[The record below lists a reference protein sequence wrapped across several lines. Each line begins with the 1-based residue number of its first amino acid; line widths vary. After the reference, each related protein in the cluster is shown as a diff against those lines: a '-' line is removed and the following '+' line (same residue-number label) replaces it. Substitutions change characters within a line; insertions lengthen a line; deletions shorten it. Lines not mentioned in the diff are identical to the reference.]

1 VASMLDNAPMHIVI
15 PYAAPVGPQCQA
27 ALAQLQLPVLAA
39 LLELLQP
46 TPPLLGSETSL
57 TPLAERVQAK
67 CIGLSGA
74 DGLVPWAALDAEH
87 LGLRRVHGESGWAWI
102 TPCHWQVNADHVAMD
117 DPRDLAL
124 TASESEALR
133 EAMQPYFAEDGIQL
147 HPLSNSTWLAHG
159 AMLADLPTA
168 SLERVR
174 GGKVDGWMPSQG
186 AQALRRLQHEMQ
198 MLLYTHP
205 VNDARSQGGETP
217 VNSFWVSGT
226 GALTALPATTTATQ
240 AELVQTL
247 ATPAQRDDAYAWTQA
262 WAALDATTLTDL
274 LRRAKAN
281 EPVQLTLC
289 GERLAT
295 TFELQSSPWWNRLQR
310 RFTAPPPSEFL
321 LTL

>member
-1 VASMLDNAPMHIVI
+1 MHIVI
-15 PYAAPVGPQCQA
+15 PYAAPLGPQCQA
-27 ALAQLQLPVLAA
+27 ALAQLQLPALAA

-46 TPPLLGSETSL
+46 TPPLLGSEASL

-67 CIGLSGA
+67 CMGLVGA
-74 DGLVPWAALDAEH
+74 DGLVPWAALDAEQ
-87 LGLRRVHGESGWAWI
+87 LGLRRVHGDGGWAWI
-102 TPCHWQVNADHVAMD
+102 TPCHWQINADHVAMD
-117 DPRDLAL
+117 DPRELAL
-124 TASESEALR
+124 SAAESEALR

-147 HPLSNSTWLAHG
+147 HPLSNNTWLAHG

-174 GGKVDGWMPSQG
+174 GGRVDDWMPNQG

-205 VNDARSQGGETP
+205 VNDARTQRGQVP

-226 GALTALPATTTATQ
+226 GTLADPPVATSAAQ

-247 ATPAQRDDAYAWTQA
+247 AAPAQRDDAYAWMQA
-262 WAALDATTLTDL
+262 WAALDAGTLTDL
-274 LRRAKAN
+274 LRHAKAN

-289 GERLAT
+289 GERMAT
-295 TFELQSSPWWNRLQR
+295 TFELQSSAWWNRLQR
-310 RFTAPPPSEFL
+310 RFTAPPPAEFL
-321 LTL
+321 QTL

>member
-1 VASMLDNAPMHIVI
+1 MHIVI
-15 PYAAPVGPQCQA
+15 PYAAPQGPQCQA

-67 CIGLSGA
+67 CMGLSGA
-74 DGLVPWAALDAEH
+74 DGLIPWAALDAEH

-102 TPCHWQVNADHVAMD
+102 TPCHWQVNADHVALD
-117 DPRDLAL
+117 DPRELVLGA
-124 TASESEALR
+124 AESDALR

-147 HPLSNSTWLAHG
+147 HPLSNSTWLAQG
-159 AMLADLPTA
+159 
-168 SLERVR
+168 VR
-174 GGKVDGWMPSQG
+174 GGTVDAWMPRGEGSHT
-186 AQALRRLQHEMQ
+186 LRRLQNEMQ

-205 VNDARSQGGETP
+205 VNDARAQRGLPP
-217 VNSFWVSGT
+217 VNSFWISGT
-226 GALTALPATTTATQ
+226 GPLDTLPATGTGSQ

-247 ATPAQRDDAYAWTQA
+247 AVPAQRDDAYAWSQA

-289 GERLAT
+289 GERMAT

-310 RFTAPPPSEFL
+310 RFTAPPPAEFL